1 MTDVLQE
8 EGVVDILHQE
18 RAMHILQEERERVFY
33 TRRMADILH
42 AESHG
47 HFTQKRVTV
56 NMERKPSNIGRD
68 HKAYLQYTLTSYKA
82 ISAK

>member
-1 MTDVLQE
+1 VLQE

-18 RAMHILQEERERVFY
+18 RAMHILQEEREG
-33 TRRMADILH
+33 ILH
-42 AESHG
+42 QENGGYFTRGESHG
-47 HFTQKRVTV
+47 HFTQKRLAA